1 MLLFMNSSASS
12 KRSHLIFIL
21 FYFILWIILFEFI
34 LPVNNILPKPS
45 IVIQSF
51 GDLWKDYNLPFGFL
65 NTVASVYLSILI
77 AYLAV
82 HFLNHFFIGRKSI
95 ISDFIS
101 SLNWFSKFLPGI
113 LIGLLLIYWFPASVY
128 IEFIFA
134 FGTAFLSL
142 VIFFQ
147 KSIENI
153 KPEYIDAARSL
164 GITEGRIKRKIVWKA
179 LQPEIFNHLN
189 ELHLYIWSLII
200 AFEFIKGNTGL
211 GYIFRLALLYKDLS
225 ALFSVFII
233 VGVTIFI
240 GRWIIK
246 YLHKKFAFWSL

>member
-1 MLLFMNSSASS
+1 MNSSAAS

-45 IVIQSF
+45 IVILSF
-51 GDLWKDYNLPFGFL
+51 GDLWKDYNLPLAFL
-65 NTVASVYLSILI
+65 NTVSSVYLSILI

-82 HFLNHFFIGRKSI
+82 HFFSHFFVERKGI
-95 ISDFIS
+95 INDFIH
-101 SLNWFSKFLPGI
+101 SLHWFSEFLPGI
-113 LIGLLLIYWFPASVY
+113 LIGLLLIYWFPGSVY

-147 KSIENI
+147 KSIENF
-153 KPEYIDAARSL
+153 KLEYIDAARSL
-164 GITEGRIKRKIVWKA
+164 GITEDRIKRKIIWKA
-179 LQPEIFNHLN
+179 LQPEIFNHIKV
-189 ELHLYIWSLII
+189 LHLYIWSLII

-211 GYIFRLALLYKDLS
+211 GNIFRLALMYKDLS

-233 VGVTIFI
+233 VGVTIFF
-240 GRWIIK
+240 GRWTIK

>member
-1 MLLFMNSSASS
+1 MNSSATS
-12 KRSHLIFIL
+12 KRSHLIFVLI
-21 FYFILWIILFEFI
+21 YFILWVILFEFI
-34 LPVNNILPKPS
+34 LPVNNILPKPL

-82 HFLNHFFIGRKSI
+82 HYLSHIFVGRKNI
-95 ISDFIS
+95 IIDFIH
-101 SLNWFSKFLPGI
+101 SLNWFSTFLPGI
-113 LIGLLLIYWFPASVY
+113 LIGLLLIYWFPGSVY
-128 IEFIFA
+128 IEFVFA

-147 KSIENI
+147 KSIENL

-164 GITEGRIKRKIVWKA
+164 GITENMIKRKIIWKA
-179 LQPEIFNHLN
+179 LQPEIFNHIN

-211 GYIFRLALLYKDLS
+211 GNIFRLALLYRDLS

-233 VGVTIFI
+233 VGIMIFL
-240 GRWIIK
+240 GKMIIK